1 MSYDDFV
8 TDVKRTVGKR
18 IKIARIE
25 REIRQGDLAE
35 LLGVNQQNVARME
48 SGRFG
53 IGVETLARVAQAL
66 RKPIAYFFEEFEEV
80 EIKNVSARRR
90 KAA

>member
-1 MSYDDFV
+1 MIVVVY
-8 TDVKRTVGKR
+8 DVKKTVAKR

-25 REIRQGDLAE
+25 RELRQSELAE

-48 SGRFG
+48 KGEIG
-53 IGVETLARVAQAL
+53 IGVETLARVAVAL
-66 RKPIAYFFEEFEEV
+66 KKPIEYFFQEFEDVAIES
-80 EIKNVSARRR
+80 KNAQARRR